1 VTRFLAIL
9 LLLAAVGGGL
19 YYLLTMETVE
29 DVKVTGKLQISQQ
42 FGNYVKASQAD
53 DGSYFAV
60 VEGKIKNNLGKPIK
74 NVFIKYMIAGQE
86 TSATVFDV
94 APGQEIHF
102 NTRGV
107 NTSASNPEYDFLG
120 IYYD

>member
-29 DVKVTGKLQISQQ
+29 DVKVTGKLQISEQV
-42 FGNYVKASQAD
+42 GNYVKASQVD
-53 DGSYFAV
+53 DEAYFAV

-74 NVFIKYMIAGQE
+74 NVFIKYVIAGQE

-107 NTSASNPEYDFLG
+107 NTNASNPEYTFVGL
-120 IYYD
+120 YYD